1 MKTNRVLGRGLSALI
16 EGAAEVGRLGDREAR
31 MVPLNALVTN
41 PNQPRKLFDDNKL
54 QELAASI
61 EQVGLLQ
68 PVLVRRCRTGEGV
81 PMDATPG
88 GAQIAARVDAT
99 QAESSPRYMLVAGER
114 RIRAARLAGLE
125 EVPAII
131 CTFAETEALKIALL
145 ENIQREDLGPIEEAM
160 AYQNLLEAYGA
171 TQDELAAMLGINRS
185 SVANTVRLLAL
196 EKAIQDLLESR
207 EISRGH
213 AKVLLGMPPGDERVR
228 LARLCRS
235 RGLSV
240 RECEKRVQQAGQDRA
255 PTKQRRRKSREETPE
270 VRALREMTEQAL
282 GSPVQID
289 RDSKSGKG
297 TIAIKFFSDADL
309 ERLLEIMGVD
319 TDLS

>member
-16 EGAAEVGRLGDREAR
+16 EGAAEGGQLGDREAR
-31 MVPLNALVTN
+31 MVPLSALVTN
-41 PNQPRKLFDDNKL
+41 PDQPRKLFDDNRL
-54 QELAASI
+54 RELAASI

-68 PVLVRRCRTGEGV
+68 PVLVRRCRGDEGV
-81 PMDATPG
+81 PLDGTTRA
-88 GAQIAARVDAT
+88 AQIVAPDAEA
-99 QAESSPRYMLVAGER
+99 QADSSAHYMLVAGER
-114 RIRAARLAGLE
+114 RVRAARLAGME
-125 EVPAII
+125 EIPAII

-145 ENIQREDLGPIEEAM
+145 ENIQREDLGPIEEAT
-160 AYQNLLEAYGA
+160 AYQKLAEAYGA
-171 TQDELAAMLGINRS
+171 TQDELATMLGKNRS

-196 EKAIQDLLESR
+196 EQPIQDLLESR

-213 AKVLLGMPPGDERVR
+213 AKALLGMPPGDERVR

-240 RECEKRVQQAGQDRA
+240 RECEKRVQQASQGQA
-255 PTKQRRRKSREETPE
+255 AKKRRRRVVRVETPE
-270 VRALREMTEQAL
+270 VRALREKTERVL

-289 RDSKSGKG
+289 RDAKSGKG
-297 TIAIKFFSDADL
+297 AIVIKFFSDADL
-309 ERLLEIMGVD
+309 ERLLEIVGVD